1 MDCSTAGWHDR
12 GADWVAFVA
21 MVSLRCRC
29 FVAAVAAA
37 TLLVGTFASPALGA
51 TSSPTA
57 WAKSVCGA
65 LDSWTT
71 NVGAASAKSAK
82 AKPTSAVDVRKKLT
96 ALLATTETETKSL
109 IARLNDAGQPDVKG
123 GKQIAATMRDGY
135 AQVLRIVVGSKKSLA
150 KVSIKDPVAFT
161 NAVRGVQ
168 DSLESGLEGV
178 QAAFSA
184 VRTADAPTLLAA
196 FAADSRC
203 KHVAA

>member
-1 MDCSTAGWHDR
+1 
-12 GADWVAFVA
+12 
-21 MVSLRCRC
+21 MVSLPCRC

-37 TLLVGTFASPALGA
+37 TLLVGTLASPALGA
-51 TSSPTA
+51 TASPKA

-71 NVGAASAKSAK
+71 DVTAASAKAAK
-82 AKPTSAVDVRKKLT
+82 AKPKSAVDVRNKLT
-96 ALLATTETETKSL
+96 KLLATTELETKAL
-109 IARLNDAGQPDVKG
+109 IAKLKDAGQPDVKG

-135 AQVLRIVVGSKKSLA
+135 AQVLRIVVGSKKSLR
-150 KVSIKDPVAFT
+150 KVSTKDPVAFT

-184 VRTADAPTLLAA
+184 VRTADAPTLIAA
-196 FAADSRC
+196 FDAN
-203 KHVAA
+203 KHCEDVAH